1 MKMSRVDKCR
11 VCGDFHELGA
21 LGICQGCLSRPL
33 NTSRLFGPVDIVPVD
48 FVPEKPQADR
58 HNTGKI
64 PLHLVPP
71 DAINAIAKVLDFGSK
86 KYALRNWEK
95 GANYSVPYA
104 SLMRH
109 LLAFWEGEDSDP
121 ESNLPHLYHVL
132 MNAAMLVRYFEQ
144 HKDLDDR
151 PKKEVDSK

>member
-1 MKMSRVDKCR
+1 MKMSRVDKCK
-11 VCGDFHELGA
+11 VCGEFHELGA
-21 LGICQGCLSRPL
+21 FGICQGCFIESL
-33 NTSRLFGPVDIVPVD
+33 NYPKTV
-48 FVPEKPQADR
+48 KPGVFSPDKTQADR

-109 LLAFWEGEDSDP
+109 LLAFWEGEDNDP

>member
-1 MKMSRVDKCR
+1 MNRVDKCKI
-11 VCGDFHELGA
+11 CGNFHELGA
-21 LGICQGCLSRPL
+21 LGICQGCLGRKLPYPD
-33 NTSRLFGPVDIVPVD
+33 TFIPVD

-58 HNTGKI
+58 HNKGKI

-71 DAINAIAKVLDFGSK
+71 DAINAIAKVLDFGSQ

-109 LLAFWEGEDSDP
+109 LLAFWEGEDNDP
-121 ESNLPHLYHVL
+121 ESTLPHLYHVL

>member
-1 MKMSRVDKCR
+1 MSRIDKCGK
-11 VCGDFHELGA
+11 CGQWDEIDEDGLCVPCFASE
-21 LGICQGCLSRPL
+21 PL
-33 NTSRLFGPVDIVPVD
+33 YEVDHAKAT
-48 FVPEKPQADR
+48 FQESTQADR
-58 HNTGKI
+58 HNKGKI

-71 DAINAIAKVLDFGSK
+71 DAIKAMAKVLDFGATRYSE
-86 KYALRNWEK
+86 RNWEK

-109 LLAFWEGEDSDP
+109 LLAFWEGEDNDP